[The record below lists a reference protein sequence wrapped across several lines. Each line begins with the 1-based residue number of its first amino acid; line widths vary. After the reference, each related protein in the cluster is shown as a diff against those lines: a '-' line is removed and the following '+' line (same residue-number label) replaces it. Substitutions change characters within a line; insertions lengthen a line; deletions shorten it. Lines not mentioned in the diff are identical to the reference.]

1 MCQHCLASHLHAW
14 FYPKQME
21 TMVMIT
27 IAGVA
32 DVCCTPTTCQ
42 ALLQA
47 AGFHPIVEMKAGF
60 LLSLLYR

>member
-1 MCQHCLASHLHAW
+1 
-14 FYPKQME
+14 
-21 TMVMIT
+21 MIT